1 MTFLEY
7 KFGGGSN
14 APSYFYLIRNPES
27 RIRNY

>member
-14 APSYFYLIRNPES
+14 APLYFYPIRIPES